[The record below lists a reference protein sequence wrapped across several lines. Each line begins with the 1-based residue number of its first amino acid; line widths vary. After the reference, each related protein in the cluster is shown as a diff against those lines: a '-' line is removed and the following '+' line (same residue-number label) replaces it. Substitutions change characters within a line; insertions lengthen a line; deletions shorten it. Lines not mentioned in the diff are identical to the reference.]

1 MDDKHLTAEDV
12 NAILAFVADEDPII
26 IGGQS
31 ISIWSQVYSGD
42 NAELDA
48 MAPLTSKDLDFLHNL
63 EAERALEKGLK
74 DGKLK
79 IPSLDNMTPE
89 AAIVTGFIG
98 DRKVTV
104 DFMTSVLGVDTKQAV
119 NRSIKI
125 SDPDNE
131 AVSLTLMHPLDCVRS
146 RLTNINV
153 LERLDDHSLNQAEAS
168 IIILDCYINRELNVG
183 DDVGHKQATKA
194 ILEIED
200 IVRRTH
206 TGKASQ
212 MIYGD
217 RLDLVKVAEKYA
229 NDERIDARVRD
240 KNIGPM
246 IKRLRGLRRT

>member
-1 MDDKHLTAEDV
+1 M
-12 NAILAFVADEDPII
+12 I
-26 IGGQS
+26 
-31 ISIWSQVYSGD
+31 
-42 NAELDA
+42 
-48 MAPLTSKDLDFLHNL
+48 
-63 EAERALEKGLK
+63 
-74 DGKLK
+74 
-79 IPSLDNMTPE
+79 
-89 AAIVTGFIG
+89 
-98 DRKVTV
+98 
-104 DFMTSVLGVDTKQAV
+104 
-119 NRSIKI
+119 
-125 SDPDNE
+125 
-131 AVSLTLMHPLDCVRS
+131 S

-153 LERLDDHSLNQAEAS
+153 LKRLDDHSLNQAEAS